1 MPEFEAVSKETLGT
15 TVYNRIRQ
23 AILNG
28 DFRPGDKVK
37 IREIAGQMAVSG
49 TPVRDALLQL
59 VMERALE
66 MPSPR
71 EIRVPHLS
79 GAELA
84 EIRLLRVTLEGMAA
98 EAAATRATAQDIA
111 RLEEL
116 NDTILTA
123 FAEGDAHLALSHNR
137 AFHSY
142 LYRLSGMEVAAEI
155 LDRLAEPGRDVI
167 SLSEAQIRAFAG
179 NAIELSTPTGPVLAL
194 SETARAAL
202 TPDQLS
208 RIEAATGLLPLSIPT
223 LERAGGS
230 VRCMLA
236 GVHLAPRTRSK
247 GQVA

>member
-98 EAAATRATAQDIA
+98 EAAAARATPQDIA

-137 AFHSY
+137 AFHSH

-155 LDRLAEPGRDVI
+155 LDRLWLRMAPLIASWASYAEADDFVRHHYPVIDALKRGDGPAARQAIADDIVASGIKIDDIRD
-167 SLSEAQIRAFAG
+167 
-179 NAIELSTPTGPVLAL
+179 
-194 SETARAAL
+194 
-202 TPDQLS
+202 
-208 RIEAATGLLPLSIPT
+208 
-223 LERAGGS
+223 
-230 VRCMLA
+230 
-236 GVHLAPRTRSK
+236 
-247 GQVA
+247 